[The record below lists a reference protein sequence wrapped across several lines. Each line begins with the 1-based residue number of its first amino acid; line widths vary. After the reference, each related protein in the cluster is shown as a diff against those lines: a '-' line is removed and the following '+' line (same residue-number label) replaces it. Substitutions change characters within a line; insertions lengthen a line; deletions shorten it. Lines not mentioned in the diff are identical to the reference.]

1 MLAYLDANS
10 GSILVSALAGGI
22 AGLVLVAKMGWRHF
36 LALFSPSKRAELR
49 AEREA
54 AATAAAPETADAASS
69 TAD

>member
-1 MLAYLDANS
+1 VLAYLDANS

-54 AATAAAPETADAASS
+54 AADAAPETADAAST